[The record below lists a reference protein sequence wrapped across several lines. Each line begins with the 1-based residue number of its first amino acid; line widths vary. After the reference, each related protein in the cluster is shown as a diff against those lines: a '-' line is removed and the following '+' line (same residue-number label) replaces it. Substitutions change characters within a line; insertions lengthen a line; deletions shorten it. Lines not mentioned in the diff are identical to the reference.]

1 MQDAVT
7 VPDASLRSLGSNLIS
22 KGYQVFVR
30 DTSLY
35 AFKGLAGKYG
45 PLGVHASMLAV
56 MAGMPC
62 LGILHG
68 VCCSPSPA
76 WLAASQG
83 QMHLPAVAAR
93 PHLGTTVLFTGPRDA
108 AKTSGDVCRHCVG
121 RCGRHEGQRRHP

>member
-7 VPDASLRSLGSNLIS
+7 VPDAALRPLGRNLLA

-56 MAGMPC
+56 MAGTPQ
-62 LGILHG
+62 LIGN
-68 VCCSPSPA
+68 
-76 WLAASQG
+76 
-83 QMHLPAVAAR
+83 HLPA
-93 PHLGTTVLFTGPRDA
+93 
-108 AKTSGDVCRHCVG
+108 
-121 RCGRHEGQRRHP
+121 